1 MKKLLLNLFEKKLGP
16 HFHEGGR
23 LHKYWPAYDAFYTFL
38 FLPAEKSQEGVHVH
52 DAMNL
57 KRLMSMVIIAMLPPF
72 LFGMYNTGY
81 QHFLA
86 LGQPADF
93 WQCINYGALKVLPI
107 VVVSYVV
114 GLGIEFAFCIIK
126 GHPVS
131 EGYLVSGLLIPLVLP
146 ADIPLWMV
154 ALAVAFAVIF
164 AKEVF
169 GGTGMNI
176 LNVALTAR
184 AFLFF
189 AYPSY
194 MSGNIWVSGVPAEV
208 NARSGATLLAQAADI
223 NFAGHF
229 RAVNGVGYDNT
240 FLSAFIGLIPGS
252 IGETSTLAC
261 LIGGAILIWTGVG
274 SWRIILSVFAGAY
287 LTALLYNFLGL
298 NAYMRLP
305 AHYHLVMGG
314 LAFGAVY
321 MATDPVSAAQTNKG
335 KFIYGFLIGMMA
347 VMIRVVNPAYPE
359 GVMLAILLLN
369 VLAPVIDYFVVQGNI
384 RRRLKR
390 YKTVAH
396 AQ

>member
-1 MKKLLLNLFEKKLGP
+1 MHKILRNLFENKLGP
-16 HFHEGGR
+16 LFHEGGKW
-23 LHKYWPAYDAFYTFL
+23 HKFWPAYDAFYTFL
-38 FLPAEKSQEGVHVH
+38 FLPGEKSHEGVHVH

-57 KRLMSMVIIAMLPPF
+57 KRLMSMVIIALIPPF

-86 LGQPADF
+86 LGQPAGF
-93 WQCINYGALKVLPI
+93 WDCFTYGALKVLPI
-107 VVVSYVV
+107 VVVSYTV

-164 AKEVF
+164 GKEVF

-208 NARSGATLLAQAADI
+208 NARSGATLLAQAADAG
-223 NFAGHF
+223 FLGHF

-240 FLSAFIGLIPGS
+240 FWSAFVGLIPGS
-252 IGETSTLAC
+252 IGETSALAC
-261 LIGGAILIWTGVG
+261 LVGGAILVWTGVG
-274 SWRIILSVFAGAY
+274 SWRIIVSVFAGAY
-287 LTALLYNFLGL
+287 LTGLLYNLLGY
-298 NAYMRLP
+298 NAYMQLP

-335 KFIYGFLIGMMA
+335 KFVYGFLIGVMA
-347 VMIRVVNPAYPE
+347 VLIRVVNPAYPE

-369 VLAPVIDYFVVQGNI
+369 VLAPVIDYFVVQANV

-390 YKTVAH
+390 FKTATHV
-396 AQ
+396 Q

>member
-1 MKKLLLNLFEKKLGP
+1 MRFLQNFFEKKLGP
-16 HFHEGGR
+16 HFHKGGKYY
-23 LHKYWPAYDAFYTFL
+23 KYWPAYDAFYTFL
-38 FLPAEKSQEGVHVH
+38 FLPAEKSSEGVHVH

-57 KRLMSMVIIAMLPPF
+57 KRLMSMVIIALIPPF
-72 LFGMYNTGY
+72 LFGMFNTGY
-81 QHFLA
+81 QHYLA
-86 LGQPADF
+86 LGQQADL
-93 WQCINYGALKVLPI
+93 WQCLAYGATKLLPLI
-107 VVVSYVV
+107 VVSYAV
-114 GLGIEFAFCIIK
+114 GLSIEFAFCVAK

-131 EGYLVSGLLIPLVLP
+131 EGYLVTGLLIPLILP

-194 MSGNIWVSGVPAEV
+194 MSGNIWVSGVPNEV
-208 NARSGATLLAQAADI
+208 NARSGATLLAQAADSG
-223 NFAGHF
+223 FLGHF

-240 FLSAFIGLIPGS
+240 FWSAFVGLVPGS
-252 IGETSTLAC
+252 IGETSALAC
-261 LIGGAILIWTGVG
+261 LIGGLFLVWTGVG
-274 SWRIILSVFAGAY
+274 SWRIIVSVFAGAY
-287 LTALLYNFLGL
+287 LTGLLFNALGW

-321 MATDPVSAAQTNKG
+321 MATDPVSAAQTNIG
-335 KFIYGFLIGMMA
+335 KWIYGFLIGVMA
-347 VMIRVVNPAYPE
+347 ILIRVVNPAYPE

-369 VLAPVIDYFVVQGNI
+369 VLAPVIDYFVVQGNVRSRI
-384 RRRLKR
+384 KR
-390 YKTVAH
+390 FKTAAH
-396 AQ
+396 A